1 MTRAR
6 SLDGGA
12 LPGVV
17 YLVGAGPGDAGLLT
31 LRAAELLAGAT
42 EVYYDY
48 LVSDE
53 VLARCGPHARLVNV
67 GKIGHGAATA
77 QHDIEDQLV
86 AAARTGHRV
95 VRLKGGDPLLFG
107 RGAEEAI
114 ALEAAGVP
122 FEIVPGVSS
131 ALAVPAYAGIP
142 VTARG
147 YAASVAIVTGHSMA
161 GGPAS
166 IPLADTIVVLMGVAN
181 AALIRDQLLAT
192 GFAADTPAAVVE
204 WGTCARQRVLICD
217 LCDLPATIADA
228 GIGAPAIIVIGE
240 VVRLRDRLSWQRVAP
255 TAVACAQPSLRDLDT
270 TSL

>member
-1 MTRAR
+1 MTRAL
-6 SLDGGA
+6 SSDDVA
-12 LPGVV
+12 LRGVV
-17 YLVGAGPGDAGLLT
+17 YLVGAGPGDPGLLT
-31 LRAAELLAGAT
+31 LRAAELLASAT

-48 LVSDE
+48 LVSED
-53 VLARCGPHARLVNV
+53 VLARCGPNARLVNV

-77 QHDIEDQLV
+77 QRDIEDQLV
-86 AAARTGHRV
+86 IAARRGERV

-166 IPLADTIVVLMGVAN
+166 IPLADTIVVLMGIAN
-181 AALIRDQLLAT
+181 AAMIRDQLLAT
-192 GFAADTPAAVVE
+192 GLAADTSAAVVE
-204 WGTCARQRVLICD
+204 WGTCARQRVLTCD
-217 LCDLPATIADA
+217 LGDLPDTIANA

-240 VVRLRDRLSWQRVAP
+240 VVRLRDRLRWQRV
-255 TAVACAQPSLRDLDT
+255 TAAVRARAQPRPSQI
-270 TSL
+270 